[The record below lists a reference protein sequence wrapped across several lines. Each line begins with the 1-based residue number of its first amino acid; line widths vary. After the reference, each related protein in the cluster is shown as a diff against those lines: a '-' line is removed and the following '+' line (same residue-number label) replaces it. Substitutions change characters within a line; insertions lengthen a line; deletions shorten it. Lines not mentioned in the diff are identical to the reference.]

1 MLIPY
6 LSGIILALAVSSYA
20 MLIGLERDR
29 AFYPTVLIVVAS
41 YYVLFAVVGGSA
53 RSLID
58 ELLIATIF
66 LTVAALGFKR
76 NSWMIVLALAAHGVL
91 DSFHGSVVSNDGVP
105 RWWPA
110 FCMTY
115 DLTAAAILAWTL
127 HCSPSQVKPRL
138 RAEAWPRLIDGG
150 D

>member
-20 MLIGLERDR
+20 MLIGLDRDR

-53 RSLID
+53 RALID
-58 ELLIATIF
+58 EVLIATIF
-66 LTVAALGFKR
+66 LTVSAFGFKR
-76 NSWMIVLALAAHGVL
+76 NSWMIVGALAGHGVL
-91 DSFHGSVVSNDGVP
+91 DSFHGAVVSNDGVP

-115 DLTAAAILAWTL
+115 DLTAAAFLAWAL
-127 HCSPSQVKPRL
+127 HRSPSQVSPRS
-138 RAEAWPRLIDGG
+138 RAETWPQLIDAG